1 MRVRVFKPLLSGFFR
16 LARQRIGVVFAG
28 VFLLETG
35 VLGTVVSTVDG
46 PSTASFSFVVS
57 GSAAGKG
64 LFVTVECDRGGGLFV
79 GCVREIVRSNRYFER
94 AESVS
99 EYERG
104 SAENGS
110 FFGENFPVSDW
121 EVAVANC
128 SLLGVFAGSGKL
140 GRAVFPPKPGE
151 KVREAGAGLLE
162 KFLGFRQDGLHLGKL
177 AQHDVEVRVGLAGL
191 LQKHLAILAMSGAGK
206 SVLSSVI
213 LEELLSRKAG
223 DGRIAAVVF
232 DVHGEYG
239 GFARDAEFSKKTKMV
254 NCEEVKISCRHL
266 SAGLLR
272 ELSGAT
278 KKGSREF
285 EKILKQLSSGDAAA
299 FELEDVEK
307 AVDESGIGENV
318 KAALKS
324 ALYELGNLGLFGK
337 TDHPS
342 AMDLARPGE
351 LVIFDFSE
359 TVSQKKKQVIVSHFG
374 RKLFQLRRQGK
385 VPPFVL
391 LVEEAHNFAPQ
402 NSEAENAVSRGI
414 IETIAREGRKF
425 GACLCLVSQRPVH
438 LSTTALSQ
446 CNSFIIMRMTNPN
459 DVQRVGESCEAID
472 AGALGQIT
480 TLQVGEGMI
489 VGEAA
494 PVPFFARFRDRRS
507 KEVSSGKPLEEI
519 AKKFEESEGK
529 RRPSKE
535 DAEAF
540 V

>member
-1 MRVRVFKPLLSGFFR
+1 M
-16 LARQRIGVVFAG
+16 
-28 VFLLETG
+28 FLLEKSG
-35 VLGTVVSTVDG
+35 VFGTIVSTVEG
-46 PSTASFSFVVS
+46 PSTNSFSFVVS
-57 GSAAGKG
+57 SALVRKG
-64 LFVTVECDRGGGLFV
+64 AFVTVECDKGGGQFI

-104 SAENGS
+104 ASERGS

-121 EVAVANC
+121 EVSVANC
-128 SLLGVFAGSGKL
+128 SLLGVFSGSGKL
-140 GRAVFPPKPGE
+140 GRVVFPPAPGE
-151 KVREAGAGLLE
+151 KVREATGELLE
-162 KFLGFRQDGLHLGKL
+162 KFLGFKQNGLHLGKL
-177 AQHDVEVRVGLAGL
+177 AQHDVEVRVGLSGL

-213 LEELLSRKAG
+213 LEELLSRKAD
-223 DGRIAAVVF
+223 DGRIAAIVF

-239 GFARDAEFSKKTKMV
+239 GFARDAEFSKKTRVV

-285 EKILKQLSSGDAAA
+285 EKILKQLSASDAPA
-299 FELEDVEK
+299 FDLGDVER
-307 AVDESGIGENV
+307 AVDESEIKENV

-337 TDHPS
+337 TDNPN
-342 AMDLARPGE
+342 ALDLARPGE
-351 LVIFDFSE
+351 LAIFDFSE
-359 TVSQKKKQVIVSHFG
+359 TVSQKKKQVIVAHFG

-402 NSEAENAVSRGI
+402 NSEAENAVSRSI

-425 GACLCLVSQRPVH
+425 GASICLVSQRPVH

-507 KEVSSGKPLEEI
+507 KEVSSGRPLEEI
-519 AKKFEESEGK
+519 AKKFEENEGK
-529 RRPSKE
+529 RRLSKE